1 MRIKFK
7 KPLKSKTY
15 PEAENNI
22 KSEDAK
28 ISIMQFKDN
37 I

>member
-1 MRIKFK
+1 MIVYINGKF
-7 KPLKSKTY
+7 
-15 PEAENNI
+15 I

-28 ISIMQFKDN
+28 ISIYDQDLLMVND